1 MGHLVGGYAAV
12 NSFMESF
19 SEFQNSKTGYRRHY
33 CFAWSVWDGVG
44 MSHGY
49 QRTARIR
56 ASGYYAISP
65 VQGIQSLMAGLSHY
79 PAPLLIGLDGG
90 KQPIRRLIAAA
101 EPLNQLTAHI
111 RMRTSGK
118 EPSQLLSL
126 RPLVDCFGN
135 QTSCQL
141 LYDSDETM
149 SHPVRLMTQRE
160 EIEPR
165 HETERILVEQ
175 WQKQLGKSGISIYDN
190 YFELGGTS
198 ILAVQLMYQRQDI
211 FAMELPINLLLSKPT
226 IEQIAKVIEALKQG
240 DRSSLDMPTSETTP
254 DKEEMRK
261 QQAEAAIQKEVN
273 CLDDEELEK
282 ALAAEI
288 SGLEDLLESL

>member
-1 MGHLVGGYAAV
+1 
-12 NSFMESF
+12 
-19 SEFQNSKTGYRRHY
+19 
-33 CFAWSVWDGVG
+33 

-65 VQGIQSLMAGLSHY
+65 VQGIQLLMAGLSHY

-165 HETERILVEQ
+165 HKTERILVEQ